1 MHNLI
6 VVQRDQV
13 RLAHRP
19 EDVVMVPDDFVL
31 PPLPPAD
38 PPTRPHV
45 GTGTIRIVA
54 ALINPIGQERGNETV
69 TLLNTSPEPIDLTN
83 WVIADNTGK
92 QTLNFKL
99 TIGETQRVSLSN
111 NIQLSNTRDTITLLD
126 AQETIID
133 QVSYES
139 NDLPDEGRTKVF

>member
-6 VVQRDQV
+6 AVQGNQL
-13 RLAHRP
+13 RLVHQP
-19 EDVVMVPDDFVL
+19 EDVVIVPDDFVL
-31 PPLPPAD
+31 PPLRPDD

-69 TLLNTSPEPIDLTN
+69 TLLNTSPESIDLAN
-83 WVIADNTGK
+83 WVIADNAGK
-92 QTLNFKL
+92 QTLNFNL
-99 TIGETQRVSLSN
+99 ASGETHRVSMSN

-126 AQETIID
+126 PQETIID

-139 NDLPDEGRTKVF
+139 NDLPEEGYTRLF